1 MRVLFACGGTGGHI
15 NPAIASAKTL
25 KERKPDAEI
34 LFAGAEGG
42 METRLV
48 PDAGFSIKTVPV
60 EGFHRG
66 LKGSSIKGNF
76 RAVKK
81 LLRALRMAEKLVR
94 EFKPDVVMGT
104 GGYACYP
111 VLRAASKLKIPTL
124 IHESNA
130 YPGLATR
137 MLSQKL
143 TRVMVNFPETARYLK
158 RKDNIAVVGTP
169 VREDM
174 IFQDRA
180 EARRELGLDDAPLLV
195 SFWGSQGARE
205 MNKMMADFISLEAKG
220 ECKFCHIHA
229 CGKYGYRWMP
239 QMLEEMGVNKEN
251 TPKFELREY
260 IYDMARVMSAADLIM
275 CRGGASTLSEL
286 MALAKPA
293 IIVPSP
299 NVADNHQ
306 EKNARVLGNVGGAV
320 VLLERECSGKLLYE
334 EACRLLE
341 NPQKRAEMSEKL
353 SKIAVL
359 DATDRIYREITA
371 LAKSNVI

>member
-25 KERKPDAEI
+25 KERRPDAEI

-60 EGFHRG
+60 EGFHRA
-66 LKGSSIKGNF
+66 LKFSSVSGNF
-76 RAVKK
+76 RALGK
-81 LLRALRMAEKLVR
+81 LIRALRWAEDLVR
-94 EFKPDVVMGT
+94 EFRPDAVMGT

-111 VLRAASKLKIPTL
+111 VLRAASKLGIPTL

-137 MLSQKL
+137 MLSKKL
-143 TRVMVNFPETARYLK
+143 SRVMVNFPESKNYLK
-158 RKDNIAVVGTP
+158 RKDNVAVVGTP

-180 EARRELGLDDAPLLV
+180 AARRDLGLDETPLLV

-205 MNKMMADFISLEAKG
+205 MNKMMAEFAALESKG
-220 ECKFCHIHA
+220 QLRFRHIHA

-239 QMLEEMGVNKEN
+239 QMLSELGVNEET
-251 TPKFELREY
+251 TPDFELREY
-260 IYDMARVMSAADLIM
+260 IYDMARVMSAADLVM

-306 EKNARVLGNVGGAV
+306 EKNARVLGDVGGAV
-320 VLLERECSGKLLYE
+320 VMIERECSGKLLYD
-334 EACRLLE
+334 EACRLLGDAK
-341 NPQKRAEMSEKL
+341 KREEMSKRL
-353 SKIAVL
+353 SEIAVL
-359 DATDRIYREITA
+359 DATDRIYQEITA
-371 LAKSNVI
+371 LAKMNAF

>member
-25 KERKPDAEI
+25 KERRPEAEI

-48 PDAGFSIKTVPV
+48 PDAGFPIKTVPV
-60 EGFHRG
+60 EGFHRA
-66 LKGSSIKGNF
+66 LKLSSVSGN
-76 RAVKK
+76 
-81 LLRALRMAEKLVR
+81 LRAFRKLIYALRWADELVR
-94 EFKPDVVMGT
+94 EFAPDVVMGT

-111 VLRAASKLKIPTL
+111 ILRAASKAKIPTL

-137 MLSQKL
+137 MLSKRL
-143 TRVMVNFPETARYLK
+143 SRVMVNFPESERYLK
-158 RKDNIAVVGTP
+158 RKDNITVVGTP
-169 VREDM
+169 IREDM

-180 EARRELGLDDAPLLV
+180 VARRELGLGELPLLV

-205 MNKMMADFISLEAKG
+205 MNKMMAEFVAMESKG
-220 ECKFCHIHA
+220 ECRFQHIHA

-239 QMLEEMGVNKEN
+239 QMLEGMGVTGEN
-251 TPKFELREY
+251 TPNFELREY
-260 IYDMARVMSAADLIM
+260 IYDMARVMAAADLVM

-306 EKNARVLGNVGGAV
+306 EKNARVLGDVGGAV
-320 VLLERECSGKLLYE
+320 VITERECSGKRLYE
-334 EACRLLE
+334 EACSLLNDAE
-341 NPQKRAEMSEKL
+341 KRAAMSSAL
-353 SKIAVL
+353 GKIAVL
-359 DATDRIYREITA
+359 DATDRIYQEITS
-371 LAKSNVI
+371 LAKPNVF